1 MGLVSPD
8 VSAPDFCDR
17 CGRRADEGDHVVC
30 GAARVLEPPRHCAQ
44 CGRRTVVKVTPH
56 AWSSRCPRHGLTT
69 SAAGA
74 P

>member
-8 VSAPDFCDR
+8 VSAPDFCDH
-17 CGRRADEGDHVVC
+17 CGHRADDGDHAAC
-30 GAARVLEPPRHCAQ
+30 GAARALEPPRYCPQ

-69 SAAGA
+69 SPGA
-74 P
+74 LP